1 MQGGFSGQAV
11 LCAASLSSDLD
22 ECRQMAHLLS
32 LQMGKSR
39 NGKWACQ
46 IKDQIIS
53 ERLNPL
59 DKI

>member
-1 MQGGFSGQAV
+1 MLCVFTQRIPICMQGGFSGQAV

-39 NGKWACQ
+39 NGKWAC
-46 IKDQIIS
+46 
-53 ERLNPL
+53 
-59 DKI
+59 